1 MDGYTLEGCRYP
13 PLFLPSLLLFFFAFL
28 LFFDYPRTKH
38 QRERE
43 RESGTSC
50 SSGTRRITMAL
61 LEQESIGH
69 PVESHS
75 RMCLRTR
82 EGSVFSPSLKQTAL
96 TCAIDGIITTC
107 AFFFRAALSFSFF
120 ESAGFYLFFS
130 SPSRL
135 YLSSSNKEISI
146 FLTRDQII

>member
-13 PLFLPSLLLFFFAFL
+13 PLFLPSLLLFFFTFL
-28 LFFDYPRTKH
+28 LFFDYLRTKH

-43 RESGTSC
+43 RERGTSC

-107 AFFFRAALSFSFF
+107 AFFFRA
-120 ESAGFYLFFS
+120 GFYLFFS

-135 YLSSSNKEISI
+135 YLLSSNKEISI
-146 FLTRDQII
+146 FLSPPTRDQII